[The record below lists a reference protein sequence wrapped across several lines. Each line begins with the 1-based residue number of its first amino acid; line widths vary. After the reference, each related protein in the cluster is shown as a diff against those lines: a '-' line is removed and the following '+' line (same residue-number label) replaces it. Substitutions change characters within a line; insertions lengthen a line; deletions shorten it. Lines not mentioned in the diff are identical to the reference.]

1 MSSNHTYMTPKQ
13 TYLTLKTA
21 SEYGGGLIKRLSSA
35 AIDASPTQRIRLL
48 SAFPEIIEA
57 YGPDTFLYLHSL
69 SDQNH
74 STLPQTIRATT
85 APSAT
90 IR

>member
-1 MSSNHTYMTPKQ
+1 MVSNHTYMTSQQ

-21 SEYGGGLIKRLSSA
+21 SVYGGGLIKRLSFA
-35 AIDASPTQRIRLL
+35 AIDASHSQRTRLL
-48 SAFPEIIEA
+48 SAFPEIVESF
-57 YGPDTFLYLHSL
+57 GPDTLLYSHVVS

-85 APSAT
+85 APSA
-90 IR
+90 II